1 MIVSFLF
8 VVILWAK
15 FDSDW
20 EEHKNENLWSDVT
33 IIYNVEQLF
42 WEYT

>member
-20 EEHKNENLWSDVT
+20 EGNKNENLW
-33 IIYNVEQLF
+33 E
-42 WEYT
+42 